1 MRAVI
6 LVGGLGTRLRP
17 LTNQLPKP
25 LVPIAGEALMSRTL
39 RRLHKQGVRH
49 VILAVQY
56 LAEQFLAAYGD
67 GSAFGLDLQ
76 IVQEPEP
83 LGTAG
88 AVRYALEQTNLLEA
102 GPVLVLNGDEL
113 TDFDVAQLWQAHA
126 QFGGVA
132 TIAVRQVADTSA
144 FGVVASDADQ
154 RVYAFQEKPVAGTA
168 LANTINS
175 GAYVFEPAALAQI
188 PAQGFAMLERDLFP
202 SLLAT
207 QAPIYAY
214 QHNAYSQDIGTLAG
228 YLAANEAVLLGHLP
242 HETVHGIQYAAG
254 VWAAADAQISPSAQL
269 IAPIMLGS
277 GCVVGEH
284 ARLERV
290 IAWDRVTIE
299 AAANLNNVAI
309 ANDVRIAHHA
319 TVEGLALG

>member
-39 RRLHKQGVRH
+39 RRLQRQGVRH

-88 AVRYALEQTNLLEA
+88 AVRYALAQTKLLEA
-102 GPVLVLNGDEL
+102 GPILVLNGDEL

-126 QFGGVA
+126 QAAGVA
-132 TIAVRQVADTSA
+132 TIAVREVADTSA
-144 FGVVASDADQ
+144 FGVVASDEQQ
-154 RVYAFQEKPVAGTA
+154 RVYAFQEKPAPGTA

-175 GAYVFEPAALAQI
+175 GAYVFAPAALAQI
-188 PAQGFAMLERDLFP
+188 PAHGFAMLERDLFP
-202 SLLAT
+202 TLLAA

-228 YLAANEAVLLGHLP
+228 YLAANEAVLIGRLP
-242 HETVHGIQYAAG
+242 QEPVHGIQYAAG

-277 GCVVGEH
+277 GCVVGEQ

-290 IAWDRVTIE
+290 VAWERVTIE
-299 AAANLNNVAI
+299 AAASLTNVAL
-309 ANDVRIAHHA
+309 ASDVLIAHHA